1 MPKKPLLYNPLMV
14 RLFNNHYERGKDA
27 FDFDRTEIETVAG
40 ELKLRLPK
48 NFGDVIYSYRYR
60 KAFPQ
65 EILETETQGRQWI
78 ILPAGRAK
86 YRFKLAK
93 VTQIVPRDNLIAT
106 KIPDATPQIIA
117 VYAKTDEQALL
128 ARVRYNRLIDIF
140 LGLTTYSL
148 QNHLR
153 TTVENIGQI
162 EIDEIYVGVNRSGQQ
177 FIVPVQAKSGKD
189 KLAVVQTSQDLNYC
203 SEKYPSLTPRAIS
216 AQFMQN
222 KVIALFELTL
232 ENDEVKVVDERHY
245 CLVPAKS
252 ITDEDLQNYANR

>member
-1 MPKKPLLYNPLMV
+1 MPKKPLLYSALMV

-48 NFGDVIYSYRYR
+48 NFGDLIYSYRYR
-60 KAFPQ
+60 KAFPK
-65 EILETETQGRQWI
+65 EIVDTETEGRQWI

-93 VTQIVPRDNLIAT
+93 LTQIIPRDNLIAT

-153 TTVENIGQI
+153 TTVKNIGQI
-162 EIDEIYVGVNRSGQQ
+162 EIDEIYVGVNKSGQQ
-177 FIVPVQAKSGKD
+177 FIIPVQAKIGKD
-189 KLAVVQTSQDLNYC
+189 KLAVIQTSQDLGYC
-203 SEKYPSLTPRAIS
+203 SEKYPNLTARAIS

-232 ENDEVKVVDERHY
+232 ENDEVKVVEERHY

-252 ITDEDLQNYANR
+252 ITDEDLQSYANR